1 MELNWYSLNVV
12 NKTIKNT
19 LQIHNSEQRYQRTG
33 TV

>member
-1 MELNWYSLNVV
+1 MQLNWYSLNVV

-19 LQIHNSEQRYQRTG
+19 LQIHNYEQRHQRTV

>member
-19 LQIHNSEQRYQRTG
+19 LQIYNSEQRYQRTG